1 MAVRC
6 AIIELLLLG
15 TLSSMAFET
24 DRMPGSV
31 VRLDEAG
38 FKREVTDF
46 AGVVVLEVVAQG

>member
-1 MAVRC
+1 
-6 AIIELLLLG
+6 
-15 TLSSMAFET
+15 MAFET